1 MMKNLT
7 PIFSKTFL
15 LLLTILGFYAVS
27 SQAQPFRGCPKG
39 TEYVKPINASFEK
52 EVLRLVNVERKK
64 HGLQPLTWNEKM
76 ARAARYHAADM
87 AHDDYFSHDSYDPG
101 GKMTCETFDRIRKFG
116 FGIAENIAAGSRTP
130 VDVMQQWMTSEGHK
144 RNILSTRSKSIGI
157 GYYYKPRTN
166 PGAKY
171 FWVQNFS
178 GETTNGGTGG
188 GGNTGGGNSGGGNTG
203 GSNSSDN
210 KTKVAPKKISW
221 GWKAYPFQKVDA
233 ATYYPGN
240 RFYLFSG
247 SQYSIWNQ
255 STQRMSA
262 PKPIRSNWRGVTFN
276 KIDAAFYWQSNN
288 KVYLFSGNQYV
299 RYDVKSNKVDAGYPK
314 PIQRLWGGSRMFT
327 SVDAALAYPNGKV
340 YFFKGNQYVR
350 YDFAKNRIDA
360 GYPKAISQST
370 WPGIRFRSVDATVTW
385 GNGPKSYFFKNT
397 YYYRFDIK
405 KDKAY

>member
-1 MMKNLT
+1 MKNLI

-15 LLLTILGFYAVS
+15 LLLTILGYCAVS
-27 SQAQPFRGCPKG
+27 SQAQPFRGCAKG

-64 HGLQPLTWNEKM
+64 RGLQPLTWNEEM

-87 AHDDYFSHDSYDPG
+87 AHDNYFDHASYDPG
-101 GKMTCETFDRIRKFG
+101 KRKACKTFERIRKFG
-116 FGIAENIAAGSRTP
+116 AGSAENIAAGSSTP
-130 VDVMQQWMTSEGHK
+130 EGVMRQWMNSAGHK
-144 RNILSTRSKSIGI
+144 RNILSKGSKSLGI
-157 GYYYKPRTN
+157 GYYYKPGLKNNWRH
-166 PGAKY
+166 Y
-171 FWVQNFS
+171 WVQNFS
-178 GETTNGGTGG
+178 WKATNGSTGG

-203 GSNSSDN
+203 GGTSTGS
-210 KTKVAPKKISW
+210 KTKVAPKKISQ
-221 GWKAYPFQKVDA
+221 GWKNYPFQKVDA
-233 ATYYPGN
+233 ATYYSGD

-247 SQYSIWNQ
+247 NQYSSWNR

-262 PKPIRSNWRGVTFN
+262 PKPIRGNWRGVNFN
-276 KIDAAFYWQSNN
+276 KIDAAFYWKSNN

-299 RYDVKSNKVDAGYPK
+299 RYDINTNKVDAGYPK
-314 PIQRLWGGSRMFT
+314 PIQRFWGGSRMFT

-340 YFFKGNQYVR
+340 YFFKGNRYVR

-370 WPGIRFRSVDATVTW
+370 WPGIRFRTLDATVTW
-385 GNGPKSYFFKNT
+385 GSGPQSYFFKNT